1 MWIRTLIF
9 TIGILIGL
17 FFLAPDKS
25 YAIYNTEAAW
35 ELVIIS
41 SEPACSGYHYY
52 MMEKYHDI
60 SEKYLE
66 LYQLQNKGYPP
77 QCMTEFE
84 YLTEYEK
91 PLDLDLLILVYDRQ
105 LGRAELHSQNTGGI
119 YIHQGDDLF
128 RSHTIIFCDCS
139 NFEYSDPVWILSHEL
154 SHFVLNY
161 LGFNL
166 DIVEGKI
173 HELDQKFD
181 ICVEDTYDD
190 SCSLIKTRIKTD
202 RASWV
207 VMAPYED
214 AIGKSVPT
222 PSSKKAVFDSFFQ
235 KKMAIEVTTWWLQG
249 DITNENY
256 VKSLQILSGEK
267 VGEDIKTNG
276 ILAESPLTV
285 LTEPPTWNKIQHKN
299 ENYSQIAAY
308 FLSMSPFIT
317 EEKDILSNQEEE
329 IFVVWLKTKAKSW
342 SGGSIKDEE
351 FLKDLEY
358 ILNSPKID
366 LYLNYLENLSLE
378 ELMDKGIEFEKA
390 GEFRNSISYFD
401 RALTQSIDSGE
412 TKIELLILKGSALN
426 GLSQYEEALIYFDD
440 VLDVEPE
447 NSEALKK
454 KAFTLAQL
462 GQIDDA
468 AHYFKLAQRH

>member
-202 RASWV
+202 SASWV

-214 AIGKSVPT
+214 AVGKSVPT
-222 PSSKKAVFDSFFQ
+222 PSSEKAVFDSFFQ
-235 KKMAIEVTTWWLQG
+235 KKIAIEVTNWWLQG
-249 DITNENY
+249 DISNENY

-267 VGEDIKTNG
+267 IGEDIKTNG

-299 ENYSQIAAY
+299 ENYSQVAAY
-308 FLSMSPFIT
+308 FLSMSPFIV

-329 IFVVWLKTKAKSW
+329 IFVLWLKTKAKSW
-342 SGGSIKDEE
+342 SSGSIKDEE

-378 ELMDKGIEFEKA
+378 ELMDKGIEFKKD

-401 RALTQSIDSGE
+401 RALGQTIDSGE

>member
-9 TIGILIGL
+9 TLGILIGL

-25 YAIYNTEAAW
+25 YAIYNSEATW

-105 LGRAELHSQNTGGI
+105 LGRTDLHSQNTGGI

-166 DIVEGKI
+166 DIVEDKI

-181 ICVEDTYDD
+181 ICVEYTYDE
-190 SCSLIKTRIKTD
+190 SCSLIKTRIETD
-202 RASWV
+202 RSSWV
-207 VMAPYED
+207 VMAPYEA

-222 PSSKKAVFDSFFQ
+222 PSSEKAVFDSFFQ
-235 KKMAIEVTTWWLQG
+235 KKMAVEVTNWWLQG

-256 VKSLQILSGEK
+256 VKSLQILSGK
-267 VGEDIKTNG
+267 KIGEDIKTNG

-285 LTEPPTWNKIQHKN
+285 LSEPPTWNKVSQKN
-299 ENYSQIAAY
+299 ENYSQVAAY
-308 FLSMSPFIT
+308 LLSMSPFIV
-317 EEKDILSNQEEE
+317 EEKDTLSDQEEE
-329 IFVVWLKTKAKSW
+329 IFVLWLKTKAKSW
-342 SGGSIKDEE
+342 SMGSIKDEE

-366 LYLNYLENLSLE
+366 LYLNYLESLSLK

-401 RALTQSIDSGE
+401 RALRQSIDSGE

-468 AHYFKLAQRH
+468 MHYFKLAQRH

>member
-1 MWIRTLIF
+1 VRIRTLVF
-9 TIGILIGL
+9 TLAILIGL
-17 FFLAPDKS
+17 VFVAPDRS
-25 YAIYNTEAAW
+25 YAIYNSEVAW

-41 SEPACSGYHYY
+41 NEPACSGIHYY

-66 LYQLQNKGYPP
+66 LYQLQNKGYQP

-84 YLTEYEK
+84 YMTEYEK
-91 PLDLDLLILVYDRQ
+91 PLDLDLLILVYDRE
-105 LGRAELHSQNTGGI
+105 LGRTELHSENTGGI
-119 YIHQGDDLF
+119 YMHQGDDLS
-128 RSHTIIFCDCS
+128 RNHTIIFCDCS

-161 LGFNL
+161 LGFDL
-166 DIVEGKI
+166 DIVEDKI

-181 ICVEDTYDD
+181 ICVENTYDD
-190 SCSLIKTRIKTD
+190 LCSLVKTRIETE
-202 RASWV
+202 RSSWV
-207 VMAPYED
+207 VMAPYEP

-222 PSSKKAVFDSFFQ
+222 PSPEQAVFDSLFQ
-235 KKMAIEVTTWWLQG
+235 QKMAIEVTNWWLNG

-256 VKSLQILSGEK
+256 VKSLQILSGGK
-267 VGEDIKTNG
+267 IGEDIQTNG

-285 LTEPPTWNKIQHKN
+285 LTEPPTWNKNLQKN
-299 ENYSQIAAY
+299 ETSSQIPEY
-308 FLSMSPFIT
+308 LLSMSPFIA
-317 EEKDILSNQEEE
+317 EEKDTLSSQEEE
-329 IFVVWLKTKAKSW
+329 IFFLWLKTKAKSL
-342 SGGSIKDEE
+342 SEDSIKDEE

-366 LYLNYLENLSLE
+366 LYLNYLEDLSLE
-378 ELMDKGIEFEKA
+378 ELKDKGIEFGKA

-401 RALTQSIDSGE
+401 RALAQSIDSEE

-426 GLSQYEEALIYFDD
+426 SLSQYEEALIYFDV
-440 VLDVEPE
+440 VLDIEPE
-447 NSEALKK
+447 NSKALKK
-454 KAFTLAQL
+454 KAFILAQL

-468 AHYFKLAQRH
+468 EHYFNLAQKH